1 MKVSQIKK
9 LIEGKADDEIIIG
22 LLFEK
27 WDADYVIEE
36 LNSGITEEDDLT
48 PEFTDKEWARI
59 EDLMLHD
66 KRVWQ
71 AADEAFDECIERVIE
86 ERKGQNVN

>member
-9 LIEGKADDEIIIG
+9 LIEGKSDDEIIIG

-36 LNSGITEEDDLT
+36 MNMGITEKDDLT
-48 PEFTDKEWARI
+48 PEFTDKEWEKIA
-59 EDLMLHD
+59 DLMTRN
-66 KRVWQ
+66 KYIWQ
-71 AADEAFDECIERVIE
+71 EVDEAFDDSVARVIK
-86 ERKGQNVN
+86 EREGQNAN